1 MYTERG
7 SPESLTVLKLRCSA
21 RDVAFGGG
29 GAFVASTKD
38 SLVELCSV
46 VLMLMV
52 TRIVDGVRT
61 ARGVSGS

>member
-21 RDVAFGGG
+21 RDVAFGG